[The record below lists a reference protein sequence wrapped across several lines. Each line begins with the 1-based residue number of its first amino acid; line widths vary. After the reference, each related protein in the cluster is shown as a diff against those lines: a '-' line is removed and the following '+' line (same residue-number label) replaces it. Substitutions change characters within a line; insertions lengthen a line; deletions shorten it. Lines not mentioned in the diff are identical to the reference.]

1 MSLVYFNHLIEN
13 EGQLDF
19 YCLSYVLFSNLI
31 NQLSWKP
38 EVSLNQNWITFKRFV
53 DYEIQNFL
61 SYTIGTVIEQTKPNE
76 NKSEW

>member
-38 EVSLNQNWITFKRFV
+38 EVSLNQN
-53 DYEIQNFL
+53 
-61 SYTIGTVIEQTKPNE
+61 
-76 NKSEW
+76 